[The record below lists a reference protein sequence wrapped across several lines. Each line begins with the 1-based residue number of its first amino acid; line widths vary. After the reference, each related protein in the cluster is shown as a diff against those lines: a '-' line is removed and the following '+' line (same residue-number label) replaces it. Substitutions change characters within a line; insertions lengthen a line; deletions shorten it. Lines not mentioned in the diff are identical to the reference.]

1 MREDDLELERLS
13 DGAGSPLER
22 ALLDAGRSSGSSPSA
37 RNRTLA
43 ALGLAGSTALAAGAV
58 SAAPVVA
65 AGKAVGVGAN
75 LGVAKLLAIVSVVG
89 AAVAIPV
96 GVYVTNR
103 NGRLPDR
110 AAIAR
115 GAEAARPRV
124 LPTPAMPEA
133 PPASAVAPAVPERVA
148 PAPVRAHLARA
159 EGRDA
164 RRAEARDARRAE
176 AAALAPGGV
185 LADQLAVL
193 DAARGA
199 LVDGNPQRALALLDA
214 YARAYPSGQL
224 ALEAEVLRIDAL
236 AKSGRTALARSRA
249 QAFLRQHP
257 GSVLSAR
264 LRAHPID

>member
-1 MREDDLELERLS
+1 MSDDDLERLS
-13 DGAGSPLER
+13 DAARSPLER
-22 ALLDAGRSSGSSPSA
+22 ALLDAGRSYGSSPSA

-75 LGVAKLLAIVSVVG
+75 LTVAKLLAVVSVVG
-89 AAVAIPV
+89 AAAAIPV
-96 GVYVTNR
+96 GVYVMNR
-103 NGRLPDR
+103 NARLPDR

-124 LPTPAMPEA
+124 LPAPALPEA
-133 PPASAVAPAVPERVA
+133 PAAPALAPAFIERERPA
-148 PAPVRAHLARA
+148 PAPVRPRAARA

-164 RRAEARDARRAE
+164 HRVEARDAHRAE

-199 LVDGNPQRALALLDA
+199 LADGSPQRALALLDT